1 MLGLVHTITAVP
13 RAGFGRLAAAQQR
26 VVDLWEQVEGLV
38 QSASGLL
45 GRLELLLE
53 RVERDVDE
61 VERLLDRA
69 RGPNRLDVLT
79 ARVDLLLDEAELLLD
94 RATSRNRLDALVER
108 VEATLDAA
116 GAAAGLAHRTG
127 EHAAAVAVRAED
139 VTVALGRTNGRA
151 EDQVLAVSALV
162 EEVAALLR
170 ALAPLGAEAA
180 RSLRPSHLTG
190 IVALLDRLP
199 NIVEALE
206 PAMEAMTAVAPE
218 IEEVTERIEDVGQ
231 VVDGLPGAGLLRR
244 RAQASAGKD

>member
-1 MLGLVHTITAVP
+1 MVGLMHTVTAVP
-13 RAGFGRLAAAQQR
+13 RAGIARLVATQQR
-26 VVDLWEQVEGLV
+26 VVDVWAQVEGLV
-38 QSASGLL
+38 QGAGVLL
-45 GRLELLLE
+45 ARLELLVE

-69 RGPNRLDVLT
+69 RGPNRLDVLAT
-79 ARVDLLLDEAELLLD
+79 RVDLLLDQAELLLD

-116 GAAAGLAHRTG
+116 GAAAELAHRTG

-139 VTVALGRTNGRA
+139 VTVALGRTNRRA
-151 EDQVLAVSALV
+151 EDQVLAVSTMIEQV
-162 EEVAALLR
+162 GALLR

-199 NIVEALE
+199 SIVDALE

-244 RAQASAGKD
+244 RAQASAERD